1 MKRLLGI
8 LLILIMSNQ
17 LIQGQV
23 IEQAAN
29 NSQKELYDFHMLKHK
44 KNKIAAWVLGGSG
57 VTMAIAG
64 LAINGAETATITLV
78 EVFTLGYAE
87 VEKERKGDWL
97 IYVGSAATL
106 TSIPFFISA
115 GKNKKKGILSLKG
128 EQNIVGNIK
137 FDNSNYLAIGIT
149 IPF

>member
-8 LLILIMSNQ
+8 LLILIMTCQ

-23 IEQAAN
+23 IEQAD
-29 NSQKELYDFHMLKHK
+29 NSQQELYDFHMLKHK
-44 KNKIAAWVLGGSG
+44 KNKTAAWVLMGTGATIMVGTLISYNQRDRSG
-57 VTMAIAG
+57 WLNDIPSESEVTMFI
-64 LAINGAETATITLV
+64 
-78 EVFTLGYAE
+78 
-87 VEKERKGDWL
+87 
-97 IYVGSAATL
+97 VGGVISL
-106 TSIPFFISA
+106 SSIPFFISA
-115 GKNKKKGILSLKG
+115 GKNKKTAILSLKG